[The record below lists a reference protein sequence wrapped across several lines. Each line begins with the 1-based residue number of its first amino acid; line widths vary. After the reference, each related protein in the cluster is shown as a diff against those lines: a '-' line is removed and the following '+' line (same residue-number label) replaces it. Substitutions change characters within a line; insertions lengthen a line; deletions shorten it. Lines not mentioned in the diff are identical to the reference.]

1 MLLLVSILMDY
12 YLGKTIA
19 LTKDKTKRKLYLI
32 ISLIAN
38 LGMLSI
44 FKYSNFFI
52 EIVNYSGSIL
62 KTGFSLPTLN
72 IILPIGI
79 SFYVFESLSYTFDI
93 YQRKLKPCKS
103 LIDYAMFITFFP
115 HLVAGPI
122 VRAKDFLPQ
131 LNKKISF
138 IPENFKYGLTMV
150 SWGLVKKVVFAD
162 NIAIFV
168 NQFFV
173 DPTKFTGSVPIML
186 GALGF
191 GIQIYCDFSGYSDI
205 AIGLARILGIYIK
218 INFDKP
224 YLSLNVSEF
233 WKRWHIS
240 LSSWLKD
247 YLYISL
253 GGNRNGKIMSYINLM
268 ITMILGGL
276 WHGAAWNF
284 LVWGAYQGSLLATH
298 KLSQD
303 LKINILYRL
312 GGIKKYLHL
321 IITQYFVFLGWL
333 IFRISNTKY
342 LFYSIIKYLTFDF
355 TNISTELSVLWASY
369 QLSFIF
375 IIIFIILHIYTIF
388 NKEIFDKISSQDN
401 FYWGTYLFLVCILLF
416 FLAPTQTTQFI
427 YFQF

>member
-1 MLLLVSILMDY
+1 MLLLISIVMDY
-12 YLGKTIA
+12 YLGKIIA
-19 LTKDKTKRKLYLI
+19 LTKNDAKRKFYFI

-44 FKYSNFFI
+44 FKYTNFFI
-52 EIVNYSGSIL
+52 EIMNYSGAIL
-62 KTGFSLPTLN
+62 KTGFSFPTLN

-79 SFYVFESLSYTFDI
+79 SFYTFESLSYTFDI

-122 VRAKDFLPQ
+122 VRARDFLPQ
-131 LNKKISF
+131 LKKKISF
-138 IPENFKYGLTMV
+138 IPENFKYGLTLV
-150 SWGLVKKVVFAD
+150 CWGLVKKVVFAD

-168 NQFFV
+168 NQFFA

-240 LSSWLKD
+240 LSTWLRD

-253 GGNRNGKIMSYINLM
+253 GGNRNGKIMTYIYLM

-284 LVWGAYQGSLLATH
+284 LVWGAYQGFLLAAH

-303 LKINILYRL
+303 LKINMLYWL
-312 GGIKKYLHL
+312 GGVRKYLHL

-333 IFRISNTKY
+333 IFRISKTEY
-342 LFYSIIKYLTFDF
+342 LSYSIIKYITFDL
-355 TNISTELSVLWASY
+355 TDVSAELSVLWTSY

-375 IIIFIILHIYTIF
+375 IILFIILHIYTIF
-388 NKEIFDKISSQDN
+388 NRDIFDKISSQDN
-401 FYWGTYLFLVCILLF
+401 FYWGIYLFLACLSLF
-416 FLAPTQTTQFI
+416 FLAPTQANPFI